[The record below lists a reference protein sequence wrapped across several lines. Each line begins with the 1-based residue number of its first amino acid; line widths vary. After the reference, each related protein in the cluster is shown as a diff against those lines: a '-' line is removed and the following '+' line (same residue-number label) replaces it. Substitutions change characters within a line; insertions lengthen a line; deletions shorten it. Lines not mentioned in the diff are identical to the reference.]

1 MPGRELLFIKDDPE
15 QCGFKSVNNGG
26 HRNGVPPRDRVAHG
40 DLMLSQWRAIWAER
54 DSLRTEASA
63 EGQAVSDCKGCY
75 IDFKGA
81 AGYGLTIK
89 SLESRSKGIS
99 LSNVMV
105 TKDDSGKET
114 VRATVF
120 LPDDKKDVIGNKIS
134 AYRNKNGRNGETP
147 KNNELVAGI
156 ESISASAFDSLWV
169 DDKSMM
175 PQSGGDPVWCEV
187 WIVEPEEADSLWS
200 NESANF
206 DMLKIVAAEL
216 NIGVKDQLLKFP
228 GRSVCL
234 VFATREQL
242 EKLMSRVGFL
252 GELKRA
258 KSASDYFFELPNR
271 EQAEWANDIL
281 RRLRIDN
288 SSDVSVCVLDSGVN
302 NGHLLLKPLLA
313 DNDCDTV
320 NPLWR
325 THDSSGHGTLMCGTA
340 AYGDLTDVLNGTR
353 PIYVHHRLESAKI
366 LPNVGENP
374 PELWGD
380 LTQQAISRAEIRT
393 SDRKRIGCMAVTAST
408 ANDVEPGRPSSWSA
422 AVDKLVAGERDG
434 DAPNKR
440 RRLMFVSAG
449 NVSGVENYRAYP
461 HSNCSW
467 RVEDPGQSWNAVTVG
482 AYTRKIGFVEG
493 SRDDL
498 QPIAKSGELSPY
510 SATSQTWDDDWPL
523 KPDIILEGGN
533 VLKDQSGDFLVNHE
547 FASLVSTYYTPHI
560 RHFEPFSGTSAA
572 TALAAQMAAELQARY
587 PQATPETIRGLMVHS
602 ARWTPELIA
611 QFKAIKGIVSSTSL
625 SKTDYTQ
632 LVRFCGYGVPDFNR
646 ASTCANN
653 FLTMIAQ
660 STIQPYVMEKPTDEG
675 EERTESKKHKRNSPI
690 LNEMAFFELPWPKNV
705 LLAMG
710 EKPVKLRVTLSYF
723 IEPSPGPG
731 GVGFGGRYSYSSFG
745 LRFKVKKAEESESE
759 FKARV
764 NKLMRDNNDNV
775 ASHDGGSGRWTIGPN
790 GRDHGSIHSDVME
803 HETAASLA
811 TCNIIGVYPVGGW
824 WKDRKQFECY
834 NRKVHYSLI
843 VSLETDEVDCDIYT
857 PVANMIAARVPI
869 EVPV

>member
-1 MPGRELLFIKDDPE
+1 MPVRELLFIKDDPE
-15 QCGFKSVNNGG
+15 QCGFRSVNNGRS
-26 HRNGVPPRDRVAHG
+26 RNGIPPRDRVAHG

-54 DSLRTEASA
+54 DRRRTQASA
-63 EGQAVSDCKGCY
+63 EGQAVSDSKGCY

-120 LPDDKKDVIGNKIS
+120 LPDDKKDVIGNKLN
-134 AYRNKNGRNGETP
+134 AYRNENIKNSETP
-147 KNNELVAGI
+147 RNNDLVAGI
-156 ESISASAFDSLWV
+156 ESISESNIDSLWS
-169 DDKSMM
+169 DEEGLM
-175 PQSGGDPVWCEV
+175 PQHGGEPVWCEV
-187 WIVEPEEADSLWS
+187 WLLEPETPDSLWS
-200 NESANF
+200 NGSANF
-206 DMLKIVAAEL
+206 DMLRSAAAEL
-216 NIGVKDQLLKFP
+216 NIGVKSQLLKFP

-242 EKLMSRVGFL
+242 EGLMTRVDFL

-258 KSASDYFFELPNR
+258 KAASDYFFDLPNR

-281 RRLRIDN
+281 SRLSIDN
-288 SSDVSVCVLDSGVN
+288 SSDVSVCVLDSGAN
-302 NGHLLLKPLLA
+302 NGHLLLQPLLA
-313 DNDCDTV
+313 DADCDTV
-320 NPLWR
+320 NLGWR
-325 THDSSGHGTLMCGTA
+325 PRDLRGHGTLMCGTA
-340 AYGDLTDVLNGTR
+340 GYGDLTDILSGTN
-353 PIYVHHRLESAKI
+353 PIYVHHRLESVKI
-366 LPNVGENP
+366 LPNPGAEGNP

-393 SDRKRIGCMAVTAST
+393 PDRRRIGCMAVTASS
-408 ANDVEPGRPSSWSA
+408 ANDIEPGRPSSWSA

-449 NVSGVENYRAYP
+449 NVRDVVNYRAYP

-482 AYTRKIGFVEG
+482 AYTQKMGFVDAAESG
-493 SRDDL
+493 LLPLAKRD
-498 QPIAKSGELSPY
+498 ELSPF
-510 SATSQTWDDDWPL
+510 SATPLAWDDKWPL
-523 KPDIILEGGN
+523 KPDIVLEGGN
-533 VLKDQSGDFLVNHE
+533 VLKDQSGDYLDNHE
-547 FASLVSTYYTPHI
+547 AALLLSTYYN
-560 RHFEPFSGTSAA
+560 PFSRLFGTLGGTSAA
-572 TALAAQMAAELQARY
+572 TALAAQMAAELQAKY
-587 PQATPETIRGLMVHS
+587 PQATPETIRGLMIHS
-602 ARWTPELIA
+602 ARWTPELVS
-611 QFKAIKGIVSSTSL
+611 QFKTIENLDADADLNKAQ
-625 SKTDYTQ
+625 YTK

-660 STIQPYVMEKPTDEG
+660 STIQPFKKDNGKDPT
-675 EERTESKKHKRNSPI
+675 
-690 LNEMAFFELPWPKNV
+690 LNEMAFFKLPWPTDV
-705 LLAMG
+705 LRSMG
-710 EKPVKLRVTLSYF
+710 EKPFKLRVTLSYF

-731 GVGFGGRYSYSSFG
+731 GIGFGSRYRYPSFG
-745 LRFKVKKAEESESE
+745 LRFAVKRATETDDI
-759 FKARV
+759 FRARV
-764 NKLMRDNNDNV
+764 NGLMRDDNEEDV
-775 ASHDGGSGRWTIGPN
+775 SYDGGSGRWTIGPT

-803 HETAASLA
+803 HEIAVDLA
-811 TCNIIGVYPVGGW
+811 NCDMIGVYPVGGW

-834 NRKVHYSLI
+834 NRKTNFSLI

-869 EVPV
+869 EIPV

>member
-15 QCGFKSVNNGG
+15 QCGFSPVNGG
-26 HRNGVPPRDRVAHG
+26 GARNGIPSRDRVAHG
-40 DLMLSQWRAIWAER
+40 DLMLAQWGAIWAKRDER
-54 DSLRTEASA
+54 RIQASI
-63 EGQAVSDCKGCY
+63 EGQAVSDSKGCY
-75 IDFKGA
+75 IDFKSA
-81 AGYGLTIK
+81 AGFGLK
-89 SLESRSKGIS
+89 VESLESRSKGIA

-120 LPDDKKDVIGNKIS
+120 LPDDKKDVIGNKLTE
-134 AYRNKNGRNGETP
+134 YRNENGRNGKNP

-156 ESISASAFDSLWV
+156 ESISASVFDSLWA

-175 PQSGGDPVWCEV
+175 PLQGGDPVWCEA
-187 WIVEPEEADSLWS
+187 WLLEPETPDSLWS

-206 DMLKIVAAEL
+206 DMLKSAAADL
-216 NIGVKDQLLKFP
+216 NIDVKDQLLKFP

-234 VFATREQL
+234 VRATREQL
-242 EKLMSRVGFL
+242 ESLMTRVGFL

-288 SSDVSVCVLDSGVN
+288 SSDVSVCVLDSGAN

-313 DNDCDTV
+313 DDDCDTV
-320 NPLWR
+320 NPFWR

-340 AYGDLTDVLNGTR
+340 AYGDLTDILDGTK

-380 LTQQAISRAEIRT
+380 LTQQAISRAEIREP
-393 SDRKRIGCMAVTAST
+393 DRKRIGCMAVTAPS
-408 ANDVEPGRPSSWSA
+408 ARDIEPGRPSSWSA
-422 AVDKLVAGERDG
+422 AVDKLVAGERNG
-434 DAPNKR
+434 DAPNER

-449 NVSGVENYRAYP
+449 NVGGEETYRAYP

-482 AYTRKIGFVEG
+482 AYTQKMGFEEG
-493 SRDDL
+493 VGSGFLPVAKRDT
-498 QPIAKSGELSPY
+498 LSPY
-510 SATSQTWDDDWPL
+510 SATSLTWNDKWPL
-523 KPDIILEGGN
+523 KPDIVLEGGN
-533 VLKDQSGDFLVNHE
+533 VLRDESDDYLINHE
-547 FASLVSTYYTPHI
+547 YASLISTYHSPTI
-560 RHFEPFSGTSAA
+560 RLFEPISGTSAA
-572 TALAAQMAAELQARY
+572 TALAAQMAAELQAKY
-587 PQATPETIRGLMVHS
+587 PQATPETIRGLMIHS
-602 ARWTPELIA
+602 ARWTPELIS
-611 QFKAIKGIVSSTSL
+611 QFKTIENLDTEANLTKAQ
-625 SKTDYTQ
+625 YTK

-660 STIQPYVMEKPTDEG
+660 STIQPFKKENGKAPT
-675 EERTESKKHKRNSPI
+675 
-690 LNEMAFFELPWPKNV
+690 LNEMAFFKLPWPIDV
-705 LLAMG
+705 LRSMG
-710 EKPVKLRVTLSYF
+710 EKFFKLRVTLSYF

-731 GVGFGGRYSYSSFG
+731 GIGFGSRYRYPSLG
-745 LRFKVKKAEESESE
+745 LRFAVKRATETDDV
-759 FKARV
+759 FRARV
-764 NKLMRDNNDNV
+764 NGLMRDNDEEDV
-775 ASHDGGSGRWTIGPN
+775 SYDGGSERWTIGPT
-790 GRDHGSIHSDVME
+790 GRDHGSVHSDVME
-803 HETAASLA
+803 HEIAVDLA
-811 TCNIIGVYPVGGW
+811 NCDMIGVYPIGGW
-824 WKDRKQFECY
+824 WKDRPQFECY
-834 NRKVHYSLI
+834 NRKVNYSLI

-869 EVPV
+869 EVHI